1 MKQNIFLT
9 LAFAVLAG
17 ICNTLSAVVLV
28 VQDEK
33 TKNSKTSGKKA
44 KYAGLALNLLMQGV
58 ATTFGTVSS
67 WFGPASLYAPTSLS
81 AQLLSN
87 ILIIGYIMKR
97 ENVDKETQ
105 VATAFI
111 LISALM
117 LPCVGP
123 RVQDEEDDILH
134 ILQQPGSVTTFALL
148 LGVLIVSTFGMIFKD
163 LEQMNQTR
171 TEACLMAVAASSGVL
186 TPSLSRAFSIVKS
199 GPFRISLIVLYVLTM
214 LIWTRQCIVEARFI
228 KTRTK
233 YVPTYLCFTLVFNA
247 VAGLLIW
254 EDWRSVMPLPY
265 SCVLFQMMIGVY
277 LMSDLNHFEVVSKQ
291 TRSAL
296 QRQASTVRRDLN
308 AGISSL
314 PELFDTSFHGH
325 LHLPHFHVRQTKVSF
340 VDDELTRGP
349 HLSNATK
356 EGASNNS
363 FEGRQLRHSLS
374 MRSIQISKSAATLEE
389 GGTKHGIVDE
399 EAATPKDSCAR
410 HSFVY

>member
-1 MKQNIFLT
+1 MEQNIFLA

-33 TKNSKTSGKKA
+33 TKNSRTSGKTA
-44 KYAGLALNLLMQGV
+44 KYVGLALNLLMQGM

-97 ENVDKETQ
+97 ENVNKETQ
-105 VATAFI
+105 VATAVI
-111 LISALM
+111 LISALI

-123 RVQDEEDDILH
+123 RAQDEEDDILH
-134 ILQQPGSVTTFALL
+134 ILQQPGSVITFALL
-148 LGVLIVSTFGMIFKD
+148 FGVLIVSAFCMIFKD
-163 LEQMNQTR
+163 LEQTNQSR
-171 TEACLMAVAASSGVL
+171 AEACLMAVAASSGVL
-186 TPSLSRAFSIVKS
+186 TPSISRAFSIVEA
-199 GPFRISLIVLYVLTM
+199 GPFRISLIVLYVLIM
-214 LIWTRQCIVEARFI
+214 LIWTRQCIVEARI
-228 KTRTK
+228 VKTRTR
-233 YVPTYLCFTLVFNA
+233 YVPTYLCSTLIFNA

-254 EDWRSVMPLPY
+254 EDWRSVVPLPY
-265 SCVLFQMMIGVY
+265 ACVLFQMMLGVY

-314 PELFDTSFHGH
+314 PELFDTSFHGN
-325 LHLPHFHVRQTKVSF
+325 LPHFHVRQTKVSF
-340 VDDELTRGP
+340 VDEELTRGV
-349 HLSNATK
+349 HLSNIAK
-356 EGASNNS
+356 EGSTSNDS
-363 FEGRQLRHSLS
+363 FKGRQLRHSLS
-374 MRSIQISKSAATLEE
+374 MRSIQISKSAATVEE
-389 GGTKHGIVDE
+389 WENEHGIVDE
-399 EAATPKDSCAR
+399 EEAAIPKDSCR